1 MAGTLYICATPI
13 GNLEDI
19 TLRALRT
26 LREVHVI
33 VGEDSRRTRKL
44 LAHYDIH
51 TPLAPS
57 LYQGVEE
64 ERVEGVL
71 RLLREGKD
79 VALVSDAG
87 TPLIS
92 DPGFPLVRACVAE
105 GIRVV
110 PVPGATA
117 LVAALVAAGLP
128 TDRFLF
134 LGSLPR
140 RAGPSRRALE
150 SLRSLPYTTLCFESP
165 HRLLS
170 TLRELAELFPKRK
183 LVVAREL
190 TKVHEELLRGTAG
203 DVLRELEARGKVR
216 GEVVLVIGPEGPGP
230 TPVPEPV
237 PEPGA
242 VRALY
247 QGFLAQGL
255 LPQEALRRTAR
266 QLGLTRREA
275 YRIVHGEPP
284 FPGPTPPEAHV

>member
-1 MAGTLYICATPI
+1 
-13 GNLEDI
+13 
-19 TLRALRT
+19 

-87 TPLIS
+87 TPLIC

-105 GIRVV
+105 GIRAV
-110 PVPGATA
+110 PVPGPTA

-134 LGSLPR
+134 LGGLPR
-140 RAGPSRRALE
+140 KAGQRRRALK
-150 SLRSLPYTTLCFESP
+150 SLRSLPYTTVCFESP

-170 TLRELAELFPKRK
+170 TLRELAELFPKRE

-190 TKVHEELLRGTAG
+190 TKAYEELLRGTAG
-203 DVLRELEARGKVR
+203 DVLGELEARGEVR
-216 GEVVLVIGPEGPGP
+216 GEVVLVIGPEGPEP
-230 TPVPEPV
+230 TPIPD
-237 PEPGA
+237 PGA
-242 VRALY
+242 IRTLY

-255 LPQEALRRTAR
+255 PPQEALRRTAR

-275 YRIVHGEPP
+275 YRIVHSEPP
-284 FPGPTPPEAHV
+284 FPGPTQPVMGDE